1 MKYAKRCG
9 AKVKHSLGWGLPKR
23 RAGPLCRAW
32 AMPNG
37 RCRWHGGKSTGP
49 KTAEGQARINAA
61 RIPGRARWVAR
72 MKAAGRKLPSGRK
85 AGAAWITER
94 MRERARAEAQRL
106 GGWSGLAM
114 DRKLVAV
121 LLESSKGDEKAR
133 ERAKVMMRELELE
146 TAKSFLREMIGRS

>member
-1 MKYAKRCG
+1 MKSFVKRCD
-9 AKVKHSLGWGLPKR
+9 ARVKHPLGTMKR
-23 RAGPLCRAW
+23 RHKGPLCHAW

-49 KTAEGQARINAA
+49 KTVEGQARVNAA

-72 MKAAGRKLPSGRK
+72 MKAAGRKLPSGRR
-85 AGAAWITER
+85 AGAAWITEG

-133 ERAKVMMRELELE
+133 ARAKVMMRELEIE
-146 TAKSFLREMIGRS
+146 TAKAFLRETLGRS